1 MAMVTKLLEWCSLHG
16 IYIDRRLEIRYSKE
30 TGISVFSTKDIQDP
44 TTREFPLTRPLT
56 GCWLT
61 YDSIRT
67 SLLPYPL
74 FLRSCPY
81 SQNCYPFSQVVCA
94 IRSHTP

>member
-44 TTREFPLTRPLT
+44 TTREF
-56 GCWLT
+56 
-61 YDSIRT
+61 
-67 SLLPYPL
+67 
-74 FLRSCPY
+74 
-81 SQNCYPFSQVVCA
+81 
-94 IRSHTP
+94 H